1 MVRRGG
7 RAVSDIL
14 EDSVFDACESV
25 SKAMGVP
32 KDRRPSKRMRLLE
45 ERVEAY
51 QRDVELFILLGAI
64 ALAFDAA
71 LVLLIVTGA
80 FS

>member
-1 MVRRGG
+1 MKRIGKTF
-7 RAVSDIL
+7 STIM

-25 SKAMGVP
+25 SKAMGVEE
-32 KDRRPSKRMRLLE
+32 DRRPSKRMRLLE
-45 ERVEAY
+45 ERVDCI
-51 QRDVELFILLGAI
+51 QKDTELFILLGAI

>member
-1 MVRRGG
+1 MVRRTGK
-7 RAVSDIL
+7 AFSAIM
-14 EDSVFDACESV
+14 EDSVFDACESF
-25 SKAMGVP
+25 SKAMGVAE
-32 KDRRPSKRMRLLE
+32 DRRPSKRMRLLE
-45 ERVEAY
+45 ERVDCI
-51 QRDVELFILLGAI
+51 QKDTELFILLGAI

>member
-1 MVRRGG
+1 MVRRTG
-7 RAVSDIL
+7 RVFSAIL
-14 EDSVFDACESV
+14 EDSVFDACESF
-25 SKAMGVP
+25 SKAMGVEE
-32 KDRRPSKRMRLLE
+32 DRRPSKRMRLLE
-45 ERVEAY
+45 ERVDCI
-51 QRDVELFILLGAI
+51 QKDTELFILLGAI

>member
-1 MVRRGG
+1 MMRTGK
-7 RAVSDIL
+7 AISAIL
-14 EDSVFDACESV
+14 EDSVFDACESF
-25 SKAMGVP
+25 SKAMGVAEG
-32 KDRRPSKRMRLLE
+32 RRPSKRMRLLE
-45 ERVEAY
+45 ERVDSI
-51 QRDVELFILLGAI
+51 QRDTELFILLGAI

>member
-1 MVRRGG
+1 MKRTGKVIS
-7 RAVSDIL
+7 AIL

-25 SKAMGVP
+25 SKTMGVEE
-32 KDRRPSKRMRLLE
+32 DRRPSKRMRLLE
-45 ERVEAY
+45 ERVDSI
-51 QRDVELFILLGAI
+51 QKDTELFILLGAI

-80 FS
+80 L